1 VQPSHR
7 LTLTSPHLIHLANRC
22 CSALGCRNYQR
33 DHINADSDELYDYDT
48 LHRLDTFKRG
58 TLSGLPNSPAITDD
72 DRVREQTWP
81 DMTDIGNWAKFYTK
95 DSDGDYIRPYEDR
108 TFNTTNE
115 MTDINP
121 SAINGGDPAAY
132 VPGYDAAGNLTDMPT
147 TDGSPG
153 HEFVYDYRNRIIEVQ
168 DQNQSTVMKYC
179 YDGLNR
185 RVKKDLD
192 SGTDILYIYDGWQ
205 VVEER
210 EYDAG
215 DTAWEARRQYVY
227 GGIYIDEPLI
237 FDKDTDD
244 DGVCD
249 DTRYFYCQQANYNVV
264 ALTHD
269 SGTVVEK
276 VAYDPYGEYTL
287 TLDGSTGNTLLFQ
300 GRRWDSEADLYYFRN
315 RSYSPRLGRFMQRD
329 PTGYGDGMNVYLFA
343 RSSPLIYVDPEGLDA
358 DGSAPEDCSPAK
370 AAVIGA
376 LSSIVSSI
384 ASVIMTAAAPFV
396 EDFDVADAYPY
407 TPTGQAEEYGGPGVK
422 KATTCCLVSAGA
434 AATAAGGLIGL
445 EAAGIT
451 GVGSQPISQLVA
463 SALGT
468 GGSTA
473 ASEKGQRAFNAAYEY
488 ATIPNNFSHL
498 FKRKHLLRPLVEKL
512 GSQEKVLEAVL
523 RKLCSCN
530 LPEGVFKTSVKVGND
545 AITVSGNVIN
555 GVPNIGTMYVPK

>member
-1 VQPSHR
+1 MQPSHR

-227 GGIYIDEPLI
+227 GGQYIDEPLI
-237 FDKDTDD
+237 FDKDTDS
-244 DGVCD
+244 DGDCID
-249 DTRYFYCQQANYNVV
+249 GGGSTRYFYCQQANYNVV
-264 ALTHD
+264 ALTND
-269 SGTVVEK
+269 TGTVVEK

-315 RSYSPRLGRFMQRD
+315 RSYSPVLGRFLQRD
-329 PTGYGDGMNVYLFA
+329 PIGYADGMNLYEFEGNCPTG
-343 RSSPLIYVDPEGLDA
+343 SIDPMGERRLLDWEVPRF
-358 DGSAPEDCSPAK
+358 GNE
-370 AAVIGA
+370 V
-376 LSSIVSSI
+376 
-384 ASVIMTAAAPFV
+384 MT
-396 EDFDVADAYPY
+396 DVAVPY
-407 TPTGQAEEYGGPGVK
+407 ATVVMDDCLKNRARFYCGNQLSNDQGVTFIRK
-422 KATTCCLVSAGA
+422 LGMKT
-434 AATAAGGLIGL
+434 ATAPI
-445 EAAGIT
+445 EAW
-451 GVGSQPISQLVA
+451 
-463 SALGT
+463 
-468 GGSTA
+468 
-473 ASEKGQRAFNAAYEY
+473 K
-488 ATIPNNFSHL
+488 
-498 FKRKHLLRPLVEKL
+498 LL
-512 GSQEKVLEAVL
+512 
-523 RKLCSCN
+523 
-530 LPEGVFKTSVKVGND
+530 
-545 AITVSGNVIN
+545 SGNVAKNLAKKGAKEILRRLKDELKQKRLQEFQYSTGEKEGNGCYCLLAIVYDPSKKTFRGFIHGRVGKLKMKTKLVIDCCETDQFTFGFSGNAVFSEEKEWRLFGYTLFSTGGDLEDIN
-555 GVPNIGTMYVPK
+555 LRF